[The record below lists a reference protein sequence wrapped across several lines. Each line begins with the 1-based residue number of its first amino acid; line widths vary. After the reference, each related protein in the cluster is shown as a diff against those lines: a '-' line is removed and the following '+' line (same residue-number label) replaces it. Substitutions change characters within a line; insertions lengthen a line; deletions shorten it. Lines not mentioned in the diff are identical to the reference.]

1 MGIKLPEYQQGQRSQ
16 GLPSNGFSTQATP
29 EAFGAGIGRGIG
41 DVANVMAEQVKR
53 DKDAADT
60 TAVMEA
66 DRKLAD
72 WEISKVYGDD
82 GALRKKG
89 RDTLGLPKQLSD
101 DFDAFTGEVAGSLA
115 NDTQR
120 QAFAKLSASRR
131 PSLQRTLYSHAAQE
145 MDGFYDQETKGYL
158 DTSRNAAALNYN
170 NPQRVQ
176 AEIERGSRALL
187 ADSVR
192 KGLAPEATKAALQ
205 QYASTVHKDVA
216 LRMMDADPLAAK
228 QYMDKNIDSFDAGDL
243 IQLQRTL
250 DPAVTRAQGQ
260 RAGDAI
266 YQGGQAPAQAG
277 GALFAAV
284 IGAESNGQQLGK
296 DGKPLTSPKGA
307 VGIAQV
313 MPDTAPESARLAGL
327 PWDEQRYKTDAAYNQ
342 QLGAA
347 YFGKLQKDFGGNP
360 VLAVA
365 AYNAGP
371 GMVADWINGTNK
383 TGKNGSGLKIGDP
396 RKGEITSEEFARRIP
411 FAETRNYVAKV
422 VAAAGGAGGERS
434 LTGMLAQAD
443 KIQDPEQ
450 RRIAQAQIRERYQLD
465 KATREEQ
472 YQQNLISAQDVAF
485 SKPGGWRDIP
495 ASNWAAL
502 KPEDRSKLV
511 QGAPKSSDPD
521 TLLYLQNNP
530 TMWQSGQIERYRPL
544 LSESDY
550 RTFYNKGNGTGAPDK
565 IRAATIDSDQFR
577 NALTQS
583 GLTNLLNAK
592 KGSDD
597 QATLIDLRAKFEQVI
612 DAEQTNKKRALT
624 LDEKNA
630 LLTQLIKPV
639 KVRMVR
645 SGTLFGWGDGEATPE
660 ERRAFQ
666 VKNPRNIVIPP
677 EARAKISADM
687 KARGITPTNDRVLTA
702 YLSMNEDQ

>member
-1 MGIKLPEYQQGQRSQ
+1 MAIRLPEYQQTQRSQ
-16 GLPSNGFSTQATP
+16 GMPSSGFSTQATP
-29 EAFGAGIGRGIG
+29 EAFGAGIGRAVG
-41 DVANVMAEQVKR
+41 DVANVLVEQAKR

-60 TAVMEA
+60 AAVMEA

-120 QAFAKLSASRR
+120 QAFANLSASRR
-131 PSLQRTLYSHAAQE
+131 PSLQRTLYAHSAQE
-145 MDGFYDQETKGYL
+145 MDSFYDQETKGYL

-176 AEIERGSRALL
+176 AEIERGSRAVL
-187 ADSVR
+187 ANAVQ
-192 KGLAPEATKAALQ
+192 KGLPPEATKAALQ
-205 QYASTVHKDVA
+205 QFTSMVHKDVA

-228 QYMDKNIDSFDAGDL
+228 QYVDKNIDSFEAGDL

-250 DPAVTRAQGQ
+250 DPAVTRVQGQ
-260 RAGDAI
+260 QAGDAI
-266 YQGGQAPAQAG
+266 YQGSQPATAG
-277 GALFAAV
+277 GNALFRAI

-313 MPDTAPESARLAGL
+313 MPDTAPEAARLAGL
-327 PWDEQRYKTDAAYNQ
+327 PWDARRYKTDPEYNRA
-342 QLGAA
+342 LGAA
-347 YFGKLQKDFGGNP
+347 YFGKMQKDFGGNP

-371 GMVADWINGTNK
+371 GMVSDWINGTNN

-396 RKGEITSEEFARRIP
+396 RKGEISAAEFARRIP

-434 LTGMLAQAD
+434 LTSMLAQAD

-450 RRIAQAQIRERYQLD
+450 RRIAQAQIKERYQLD
-465 KATREEQ
+465 KAAKEEQ
-472 YQQNLISAQDVAF
+472 YQQNLVAAQGVAY

-502 KPEDRSKLV
+502 KPDDRAKLV

-530 TMWQSGQIERYRPL
+530 TMWQAGQIERYRPL
-544 LSESDY
+544 LSEKDY
-550 RTFYNKGNGTGAPDK
+550 RALYAKGNGQDAEAK
-565 IRAATIDSDQFR
+565 ILKATIDADQFN
-577 NALTQS
+577 NALSQA
-583 GLTNLLNAK
+583 GLSDLLGAK
-592 KGSDD
+592 KGSDE
-597 QATLIDLRAKFEQVI
+597 QATLLDLRAKFEQVI
-612 DAEQTNKKRALT
+612 DAEQSTKKRALT

-645 SGTLFGWGDGEATPE
+645 SGTLFGWGDGDTAPE

-666 VKNPRNIVIPP
+666 VKNPRNIIIPP

-702 YLSMNEDQ
+702 YLAMNEEQ

>member
-1 MGIKLPEYQQGQRSQ
+1 MIKLSEYKSTQRSQ
-16 GLPSNGFSTQATP
+16 GLPSAGFSTQATP
-29 EAFGAGIGRGIG
+29 EAFGAGIGRAVGDIG
-41 DVANVMAEQVKR
+41 GMLAEQVKR
-53 DKDAADT
+53 DKDGADT

-89 RDTLGLPKQLSD
+89 RDTLGLPKQLSE

-115 NDTQR
+115 NDIQR

-145 MDGFYDQETKGYL
+145 MDSFYDQETKGYL

-176 AEIERGSRALL
+176 TEIERGSRALL

-205 QYASTVHKDVA
+205 QYTSTVHKDVA
-216 LRMMDADPLAAK
+216 LRMMDADPMAAK
-228 QYMDKNIDSFDAGDL
+228 QYLDKNIDHFEAGDL

-250 DPAVTRAQGQ
+250 DPAVTRVQGQ
-260 RAGDAI
+260 QAGDAI
-266 YQGGQAPAQAG
+266 YQGSQAPASAG
-277 GALFAAV
+277 GALFAAM
-284 IGAESNGQQLGK
+284 IGEESNGQQLGK

-313 MPDTAPESARLAGL
+313 MPDTAPFAAKLAGL
-327 PWDEQRYKTDAAYNQ
+327 PWDPQRYKTDAAYNQ

-347 YFGKLQKDFGGNP
+347 YFGKMQQDFGGNP
-360 VLAVA
+360 VLSVA

-396 RKGEITSEEFARRIP
+396 RKGEITSDEFARRIP

-422 VAAAGGAGGERS
+422 LASAGGAGGERS
-434 LTGMLAQAD
+434 LSGMLAQAD

-450 RRIAQAQIRERYQLD
+450 RRIAQAQIKERYQLD
-465 KATREEQ
+465 KAAREEQ
-472 YQQNLISAQDVAF
+472 YQQNLVAAQSLAY

-502 KPEDRSKLV
+502 KPDDRAKLV

-530 TMWQSGQIERYRPL
+530 TMWQAGQIERYRPL
-544 LSESDY
+544 LSEADY
-550 RTFYNKGNGTGAPDK
+550 RSLYSKGNGPGASDK
-565 IRAATIDSDQFR
+565 IRAATIDSNQFN
-577 NALTQS
+577 NALSQA
-583 GLTNLLNAK
+583 GLSDLLGAK
-592 KGSDD
+592 KGSDE
-597 QATLIDLRAKFEQVI
+597 QATLLDLRAKFEQVI
-612 DAEQTNKKRALT
+612 DAEQTTKKRALT

-645 SGTLFGWGDGEATPE
+645 SGTLFGLGDGETAPE

-666 VKNPRNIVIPP
+666 VKNPRNIIIPP

-687 KARGITPTNDRVLTA
+687 KARGITPTNDRVLNA
-702 YLSMNEDQ
+702 YLAMNEEQ